1 MMARFEFRVFWE
13 ITSVA
18 GVNGRTEWEPWDG
31 PQQTEDE
38 VAAAVDASSGIVSLG
53 LQSAINDSSFGY
65 GVEVREVA

>member
-31 PQQTEDE
+31 PEQTADD
-38 VAAAVDASSGIVSLG
+38 VAAAVDAGGEASLG
-53 LQSAINDSSFGY
+53 LQSAINDSGFGY